1 MDDLDLLL
9 PSEIKHRHKLK
20 LAHEVEE
27 DQCRLEKTEKR
38 IWAGPCGKNMYRLEP
53 SNILTYDVNL
63 IPPTL
68 IQGPKE
74 KWVCFYR
81 IEVQNTSPQNT
92 VSEMPHLYGLHNIV
106 LL

>member
-53 SNILTYDVNL
+53 SNILTYDANL

-68 IQGPKE
+68 IHGPKE
-74 KWVCFYR
+74 RWVCFYR
-81 IEVQNTSPQNT
+81 IEVKNISPQNT
-92 VSEMPHLYGLHNIV
+92 VSECLTSMVYIV